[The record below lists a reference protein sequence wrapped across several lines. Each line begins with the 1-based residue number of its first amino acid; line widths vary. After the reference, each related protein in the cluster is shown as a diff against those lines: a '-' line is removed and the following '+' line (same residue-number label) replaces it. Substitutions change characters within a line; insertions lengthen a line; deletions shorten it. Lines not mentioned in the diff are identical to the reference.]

1 MSRSFNLCLLLSDI
15 GLGRLPQ
22 ILYLPTRQGAGQPRD
37 FGREESPGSTKQG
50 WRVTPAEGNLR
61 ESATESI
68 PPMARS
74 RDQARV
80 KGCGKSAPG
89 FW

>member
-1 MSRSFNLCLLLSDI
+1 MTFPTHPA
-15 GLGRLPQ
+15 LGESPPFA
-22 ILYLPTRQGAGQPRD
+22 YLGPCQGAGQPRV

-50 WRVTPAEGNLR
+50 WRVTPAVGNHR

-68 PPMARS
+68 PPMAS
-74 RDQARV
+74 SEDQARV

-89 FW
+89 LR

>member
-1 MSRSFNLCLLLSDI
+1 MKGWPDI
-15 GLGRLPQ
+15 GLALLISGDHAYIVLC
-22 ILYLPTRQGAGQPRD
+22 QGAGQLRVER
-37 FGREESPGSTKQG
+37 REESPGSTKQG
-50 WRVTPAEGNLR
+50 WRVTPAERKLR